1 MNKKPVLSLSEQE
14 NYDNAM
20 PEEEKY
26 YNNSN
31 NQDMN
36 QDEDD
41 PVKKFFEDFNN
52 EDIDFKDPSLDDQLV
67 KIYEEEVPFEI
78 RTEDE
83 NLSENEKSIFQN
95 LLCKIFS
102 TDESIEQINV
112 KIEIANDKDLFFYY
126 SCEIDST
133 LFDEIKENQKLTC
146 NFNDFPELLIKYF
159 DFCIKDQK
167 SYLAVM
173 NIKSDKKAVMELLE
187 NLEYKFVELININ
200 FVPASDDLIREQ
212 ISYRYNSMRATH
224 EITQSR
230 IEIINGVLKDH
241 DPQLINEVRKEI
253 DKANNVNSA
262 KNKSRSIKNKNTKNK
277 KSIKNKK

>member
-14 NYDNAM
+14 NYDNGM

>member
-1 MNKKPVLSLSEQE
+1 MNKKPVLSLNEQE
-14 NYDNAM
+14 NYDNGM

-26 YNNSN
+26 YNNTN

-95 LLCKIFS
+95 LVCKIFS

-159 DFCIKDQK
+159 DFCIKEQK

-241 DPQLINEVRKEI
+241 DPQLITEVKKEI

-262 KNKSRSIKNKNTKNK
+262 KNRSIKNKNIKNK

>member
-1 MNKKPVLSLSEQE
+1 MNKKPELSLNEQE
-14 NYDNAM
+14 NYDNGM

-26 YNNSN
+26 YNNTN

-95 LLCKIFS
+95 WVCKIFS

-159 DFCIKDQK
+159 DFCIKEQK

-241 DPQLINEVRKEI
+241 DPQLITEVKKEI

-262 KNKSRSIKNKNTKNK
+262 KNRSIKNKNIKNK

>member
-1 MNKKPVLSLSEQE
+1 MNKKPVLSLNEQE
-14 NYDNAM
+14 NYDNGM

-26 YNNSN
+26 YNNTN

-95 LLCKIFS
+95 LVCKIFS

-112 KIEIANDKDLFFYY
+112 KIEIANDKNLFFYY
-126 SCEIDST
+126 SCEIDSA

-159 DFCIKDQK
+159 DFCIKEQK

-241 DPQLINEVRKEI
+241 DPQLITEVKKEI

-262 KNKSRSIKNKNTKNK
+262 KNRSIKNKNIKNK

>member
-1 MNKKPVLSLSEQE
+1 MNKKPVLSLNEQE
-14 NYDNAM
+14 NYDNGM

-95 LLCKIFS
+95 LVCKIFS

-159 DFCIKDQK
+159 DFCIKEQK

-241 DPQLINEVRKEI
+241 DPQLITEVKKEI

-262 KNKSRSIKNKNTKNK
+262 KNRSIKNKNIKNK

>member
-14 NYDNAM
+14 NYDNGM

-41 PVKKFFEDFNN
+41 PVKKFFENFNN

-241 DPQLINEVRKEI
+241 DPQLINEVKKEI

>member
-1 MNKKPVLSLSEQE
+1 MNKKPVLSLNEQE
-14 NYDNAM
+14 NYDNGM

-26 YNNSN
+26 YNNTN

-95 LLCKIFS
+95 LVCKIFS

-159 DFCIKDQK
+159 DFCIKEQK

-241 DPQLINEVRKEI
+241 DPQLITEVKKEI

-262 KNKSRSIKNKNTKNK
+262 KNRSIKNKNIRNK

>member
-14 NYDNAM
+14 NYDNGM

-41 PVKKFFEDFNN
+41 PVKKFFENFNN

-83 NLSENEKSIFQN
+83 NLSENEKSVFQN

-241 DPQLINEVRKEI
+241 DPQLINEVKKEI

>member
-1 MNKKPVLSLSEQE
+1 MNKKPVLSLNEQE
-14 NYDNAM
+14 NYDNGM

-26 YNNSN
+26 YNNTN

-78 RTEDE
+78 RSEDE

-95 LLCKIFS
+95 LVCKIFS

-159 DFCIKDQK
+159 DFCIKEQK

-241 DPQLINEVRKEI
+241 DPQLITEVKKEI

-262 KNKSRSIKNKNTKNK
+262 KNRSIKNKNIKNK

>member
-1 MNKKPVLSLSEQE
+1 MNKKPVLSLNEQE
-14 NYDNAM
+14 NYDNGM

-26 YNNSN
+26 YNNTN

-95 LLCKIFS
+95 LVCKIFS

-159 DFCIKDQK
+159 DFCIKEQK

-200 FVPASDDLIREQ
+200 FVPASDDLIRD
-212 ISYRYNSMRATH
+212 A
-224 EITQSR
+224 
-230 IEIINGVLKDH
+230 
-241 DPQLINEVRKEI
+241 
-253 DKANNVNSA
+253 DKL
-262 KNKSRSIKNKNTKNK
+262 
-277 KSIKNKK
+277 

>member
-1 MNKKPVLSLSEQE
+1 MNKKPVLSLNEQE
-14 NYDNAM
+14 NYDNGM

-26 YNNSN
+26 YNNTN

-95 LLCKIFS
+95 LVCKIFS

-126 SCEIDST
+126 SCEIDSA

-159 DFCIKDQK
+159 DFCIKEQK

-241 DPQLINEVRKEI
+241 DPQLITEVKKEI

-262 KNKSRSIKNKNTKNK
+262 KNRSIKNKNIKNK